1 MTLLAIIP
9 ARGGSKGVPRKN
21 IKLLA
26 GKPLIA
32 WTIEA
37 ARACPDVSR
46 LIVTT
51 EDAEIADVS
60 REWGAEVP
68 FMRPAEIAQDDTSGM
83 APILHALQWL
93 AENENYRPDWVMV
106 LQATS
111 PLRTTGDIAEAIT
124 LTKTGTSSVVSV
136 TEANPHPYLMKQL
149 RDDGT
154 LQAFIAPPKTDDSR
168 RQAFPAV
175 YALNGAIYLNTYESV
190 LKNETFLLP
199 DTHAYI
205 MPPERSID
213 IDTLWDFHLADLIL
227 RDQATLNNTKG

>member
-37 ARACPDVSR
+37 AHACADVSR
-46 LIVTT
+46 VIVTT
-51 EDAEIADVS
+51 EDEEIAAVAK
-60 REWGAEVP
+60 EWGADVP
-68 FMRPAEIAQDDTSGM
+68 FMRPAALAQDDTPGM
-83 APILHALQWL
+83 SPILHTLQWL
-93 AENENYRPDWVMV
+93 TEHEAYHPDWVMV

-111 PLRTTGDIAEAIT
+111 PLRTNEDIAGAIA
-124 LTKTGTSSVVSV
+124 LTKAGAPSVVSV
-136 TEANPHPYLMKQL
+136 TEASPHPYLMKQIGE
-149 RDDGT
+149 DGT
-154 LQAFIAPPKTDDSR
+154 LQTFVTPPKTDDHR

-175 YALNGAIYLNTYESV
+175 YALNGAIYLSRCESV
-190 LKNETFLLP
+190 LKHETFLLP
-199 DTHAYI
+199 DTQAYI

-213 IDTLWDFHLADLIL
+213 IDTPWDFHLADLIIQHPQPQP
-227 RDQATLNNTKG
+227 DN